1 MRQIQFRAKC
11 VEATVKGQWV
21 YGYFE
26 HSFNNETGDEPV
38 VDDVIIT
45 PRMKFSIDPST
56 LGQATGLKDKNGKM
70 VYEGDIV
77 RYRTTDERFT
87 KNPKFINAAIQYD
100 EDRAKFIAN
109 NMFWKDLWSSKLEV
123 IGNIHD
129 NPELMT

>member
-1 MRQIQFRAKC
+1 MTPIFRAKSI
-11 VEATVKGQWV
+11 EPDSKGQWV
-21 YGYFE
+21 EGYFE
-26 HSFNNETGDEPV
+26 HYYNNETGDEPV
-38 VDDVIIT
+38 GYDIIIT
-45 PRMKFSIDPST
+45 GQRGYCVDPST

-129 NPELMT
+129 NPELLP